1 MRIIRLLKMSKTSKF
16 EPRCSRL
23 RVGLLRAVERLLE
36 VVRLWR
42 AVAVPRHPAAGDA
55 GRAAVPRV
63 EGGVAALQHRAMQQL
78 EDGDDAE
85 TANDDAEV
93 VKAAADAE
101 YDQHL
106 GQVKKDVLSS

>member
-1 MRIIRLLKMSKTSKF
+1 MGFFR
-16 EPRCSRL
+16 P
-23 RVGLLRAVERLLE
+23 VERLLE
-36 VVRLWR
+36 IVRLRR

-63 EGGVAALQHRAMQQL
+63 EGGVATLQHGAMQF

-85 TANDDAEV
+85 AADDDAEV
-93 VKAAADAE
+93 IKAGADAE

>member
-1 MRIIRLLKMSKTSKF
+1 MSKPSKF

-36 VVRLWR
+36 VMRLRR
-42 AVAVPRHPAAGDA
+42 AVEVPRHPPAGDA

-63 EGGVAALQHRAMQQL
+63 EGGVAALQHGAVQQL

-85 TANDDAEV
+85 AADDDAEV
-93 VKAAADAE
+93 IKAGADAE

>member
-1 MRIIRLLKMSKTSKF
+1 M
-16 EPRCSRL
+16 
-23 RVGLLRAVERLLE
+23 GLLRAVERLLE

-42 AVAVPRHPAAGDA
+42 AVAVPRHPPAGDA

-63 EGGVAALQHRAMQQL
+63 EGGVATLQHGAMQF

-85 TANDDAEV
+85 AADDDAEV
-93 VKAAADAE
+93 IKAGADAE

-106 GQVKKDVLSS
+106 GQVNKDVLSS